1 MSLIIALLIVA
12 LLIVALCLMLM
23 PAKEPTRSLLRRLG
37 TSFVLVTI
45 LLFICFDFL
54 EGHNRGGLTW
64 VNGFTAFVIL
74 VSLVQ
79 TWRAR
84 PEKRQD

>member
-1 MSLIIALLIVA
+1 MIVFSLIA
-12 LLIVALCLMLM
+12 ALCCMLM

-37 TSFVLVTI
+37 TSFILVTL
-45 LLFICFDFL
+45 LLFSCFDFL
-54 EGHNRGGLTW
+54 EGHKRGGLAW
-64 VNGFTAFVIL
+64 VNGFAAFVGL

-79 TWRAR
+79 TWLAS